1 MTASRIGR
9 FVARAIVMAAACAAL
24 TRPAAA
30 QTPPLTQLQ
39 FDIVGVRLVVDPP
52 VLTVPKNIPTQINTS
67 LVLPDGIGT
76 AASEAIATLTNGA
89 LVEAELRGPSLP
101 PTRIVTQPGQPIP
114 IPPLAIPGDY
124 FLDGIKLVKNGQ
136 TILDATTQDGRLATT
151 IPIRVISEVF
161 VTSVTSRPLSLDEIR
176 GKGIVIDETNFRTVS
191 FQVAFNID
199 GTPFTIDVPAA
210 LPTPEFLQQRPTR
223 AEIIQQVTAI
233 NQALRGIETRLPPQF
248 DRPGLNFS
256 IAALPFFPVLEEDGG
271 VPELD
276 IPPIT
281 GLVVIPGNVAFL
293 NQFFSV
299 LLMVTNVAPNGT
311 PLELRDATATIVL
324 PPGADRV
331 LGTHALP
338 GDDPLRLARLDGV
351 GIQPTVPVIQ
361 LGTDGVRG
369 TADDI
374 LVIPAQK
381 SGSGE
386 FLVEGLKEGSQ
397 VFDLEIRATLF
408 GLPSGP
414 VPLMGQAAGAVFVRN
429 PTFSVTLAH
438 PRTIRSGERYDLYAT
453 VTNTS
458 QSPAN
463 LVRVGLEPRAIAGAQ
478 LISDAT
484 VSFDAIAP
492 GQAATARFTLIAQK
506 TGEVTF
512 SSFTGSAAAGGG
524 IQLTTGV
531 DERGVPLAPNAIILP
546 KSADRLPAPLL
557 LAAQRVLGQ
566 AFSIATAPA
575 EALPAGVL
583 YVKRQTVIDHGVEL
597 AQAGERLEFGEPWSR
612 VIQDLMLDWLG
623 NTAFDT
629 GFDQILRS
637 TEAGAAFL
645 AEIAAIVQQD
655 VAGPSILDYQREL
668 ARTAAGRHPH
678 LSGVV
683 GAAAGVPSPLLT
695 ITRSSGGTIGRSA
708 AAVERTLVS
717 AAAFDHVNVGG
728 DSRLAVIGRP
738 ETDRYRLQIVA
749 RANGTYDLGAVVPGT
764 SAGQLV
770 QLRYPAVVLDA
781 GGTAYVDLDLTSAQP
796 PSLHIDR
803 AGDGAFESHAA
814 AQSDTIV
821 EEAPTVLGVR
831 QLVSASRETA
841 GDLRD
846 PATYGLLVGVLFS
859 KPVSA
864 QSAEV
869 KSHYAIGANT
879 VIGARLQSS
888 GRLVYLY
895 LERPIGALVPR
906 SLTVSNVADP
916 RGHTVSGT
924 RAIDMAL
931 SDGARVFGQVRTADG
946 RGVPSSVL
954 KLTVSLP
961 PFSFDVSTVRTDANG
976 SFDFDFV
983 PRIGNVVIQ
992 AQHPVTFEIA
1002 SLTAKIRGQGE
1013 QLLLNPT
1020 FQGRGLVRGRIL
1032 AADGVTPVADAQV
1045 ALIPGS
1051 VNSRRGFQTRSNALG
1066 EFAFADAPVGVF
1078 TISAADSSGGFGQT
1092 TGVLPSS
1099 GAATTIDVV
1108 LTARAEDGGHV
1119 VGRVFMS
1126 DGSTPGAGFAVY
1138 IGSYDRQRGTISAVD
1153 RATTDATGTFAFA
1166 RTLPPGQYDVVAL
1179 DPGTQQLGAVRT
1191 TVSARQTSSVAI
1203 LLEATGAVEGVVFN
1217 ARNEPVAGALVA
1229 GGLALVETDANGFF
1243 RIEGVPAGRRTIEAG
1258 DPVTRRR
1265 GAADVIV
1272 LAGQTVS
1279 AAIKLEARAT
1289 ITGRV
1294 LDATGTPVPRATVR
1308 LPVVGGY
1315 TFVFANDSGV
1325 YRFPDL
1331 PLGDHLVQA
1340 PGPPR
1345 ESMIQFMQANGI
1357 DPRSAFTSGDIPA
1370 SLGGDPE
1377 PTLGDRNA
1385 ILAAY
1390 QGALRTFLNVDESI
1404 LGLPMATLGGFGWSK
1419 VTLFQDSTTEVSD
1432 VRFLARGSVSGH
1444 TTDADG
1450 RPIAALTRITAL
1462 AVSQSGFPT
1471 IAELK
1476 RLTTP
1481 AGSGAFAF
1489 SDIPRFDLATFQIAG
1504 VRSGDFTID
1513 AAHPFSPV
1521 RAQVRGQL
1529 STTVPNMTDVVVQF
1543 PSATQTNG
1551 TLRGRV
1557 LMPDGASAPN
1567 GTQVAISFGDLAVST
1582 DADGRFESLLPI
1594 PAGTYTVTAQAVGG
1608 LRGQTRA
1615 IVPAGGTVDVHVQLL
1630 GLGSIAITVKRTNGQ
1645 TVPGASV
1652 TLERGTFPNDK
1663 LNGTTDQNGQLRF
1676 VNVSEGLF
1684 SVRAEEAL
1692 TGLDGL
1698 ASGSVIKDAE
1708 IAIPVTIAASGRVT
1722 GTFISAGTAAPI
1734 PFAQVV
1740 LSVNGVQAFTTT
1752 DVSGRFALL
1761 AIPVGAFVVQ
1771 AHDPSSGRLGRTTG
1785 DLRFEGETV
1794 DVTVVQLPR
1803 GVVTGWVFQADGVT
1817 IVPGALVSLLGSGP
1831 VQTDLQAST
1840 RPDGTFRFEGISS
1853 GEFTLSASDP
1863 IGGFKGTAKGRLTFE
1878 GETVDQSIKLAPFA
1892 SLRVTLRDT
1901 NGQPATNATAT
1912 VSAGQNFSRTSAV
1925 DASGVAIFDFLPLGT
1940 YLVVGRSLGNPGN
1953 GGQLDVNIDT
1963 GGQTADVTVAFR
1975 GAGTA
1980 AITVVGADGVTPV
1993 ASARVTLNASAAAEG
2008 ARMGAL
2014 ATTLVGF
2021 TNASGVITFQNVPVG
2036 AFAAF
2041 GEAGALGGASNGE
2054 VVGPG
2059 SEAAVTIRLGASG
2072 TVAGRVLLPDGVT
2085 PAAQAIV
2092 TLRFTSQSG
2101 LQSGVVQMTTPLNG
2115 LFSFSG
2121 IPVGPFTLSAFEVV
2135 SSGLRTTAGT
2145 LASNGQRLELGDV
2158 ILDNAAPRVVSI
2170 EPADGSRNVALQPS
2184 VVVTFNEPMRPGS
2197 FSTSGIPNVALLD
2210 GTTPVQ
2216 LQSLTFSNSNRSVT
2230 IRPQAALRST
2240 GSYTLTIRGGQDGPR
2255 DEAADLP
2262 MLDPFV
2268 STFTTADTI
2277 APAITGTS
2285 PTNGQRQV
2293 GPDVSVRVA
2302 FSESIASGALTV
2314 RDGAG
2319 AIVAGG
2325 STIVAGNTAVS
2336 FVPAQLLLANT
2347 TYTVTLTGVLD
2358 TGGNALA
2365 GGPMSFTFTTIDT
2378 IGPVISSL
2386 QITGVA
2392 RPGAQISISPTI
2404 AASDVHHVEFL
2415 LATQGGNVG
2424 PLVTSTAP
2432 FTLVTTIPATA
2443 QSLSIVATAF
2453 DEVGNRSSAFG
2464 RDVDL
2469 QPNAPPAVTLRTVV
2483 PTTHIGQGQAIEF
2496 EAIATDDDRV
2506 DRVALS
2512 AVGAASF
2519 SDVRTA
2525 PAGVSQFTTRF
2536 TVQVPET
2543 AASGTTLT
2551 AQVVAI
2557 DAAGAHSPPATLSLP
2572 VVDGVKPAV
2581 TIQTP
2586 LANAVIVAGQALS
2599 VVVDAS
2605 DDVGVA
2611 SVALVCAPVLTG
2623 CESRTLQPAQR
2634 STRQTFTVSVPASF
2648 GSATGLALLVVATD
2662 AAGNSTQIGRQVTVP
2677 DAVRPALTALTT
2689 ASGTTQV
2696 LAGATVTLR
2705 ATVNDNVGV
2714 TALLFQIDGPAPTSG
2729 TSTVS
2734 PPVTSGQATL
2744 NVTVPASAAS
2754 GSTLTVRV
2762 RARDAA
2768 GEVSDEVALTLTVG
2782 DSTVPSIVILSPAE
2796 GTEVNPGQTVTV
2808 AVRATDDAGVRR
2820 LAFSTNGV
2828 FVTADSREVTPAT
2841 TVDAN
2846 FALTLPATVGAG
2858 TITFTARAFDGA
2870 DNASPTVSRTITV
2883 RDVAAPAVTTV
2894 TPVDGATN
2902 VDRQS
2907 AVTVTFSEPMSPT
2920 TLTAASVHLTA
2931 GGSPIA
2937 AALTVAADDRTVTL
2951 TPSSALALN
2960 TLFTLTVGVG
2970 VTDRAGNALAAPF
2983 TSTFS
2988 TSAPDTVGPRV
2999 DAIDP
3004 PDEATGVGTTTP
3016 VSVTFTEPI
3025 DPATVTPASFRVSVG
3040 GTPAAG
3046 LFTFLNGNR
3055 VARFTPAAPWPL
3067 DAVVV
3072 TELTGAVAD
3081 VAGNALV
3088 TSSGQPIVAPLTF
3101 TFLTGTFAITSPAGT
3116 TVLERSPIT
3125 ISTQAEAA
3133 LSISSVVFS
3142 VNGTALPTI
3151 TSAPFTTTFTVPAR
3165 STTPSLV
3172 IVAIARNSANVEVA
3186 RAEKT
3191 VEVVH
3196 GLTATPTILGLPR
3209 GATRTV
3215 TFSIAEAAA
3224 QDLAITLAVDHPL
3237 VATVPTPQIVLPAG
3251 QTSVTTTVTGCSLC
3265 PGDPAP
3271 AGRALGNTAIVATSA
3286 RGPAVAIVSVSDPV
3300 AGQSLMTPSA
3310 PTGLGISLPPSA
3322 GHAFIAPGQAS
3333 QITVTLLQQPL
3344 AGQTPLN
3351 VTVISSNPAIATAT
3365 AAPILPGQQ
3374 SVVLTITAHGTGIV
3388 TFTLRAGTEVRS
3400 FTVFVGPPP
3409 ANVTPLVLG
3418 APVGV
3423 SLPQAPSAGQVLT
3436 SAGRTVSFTVRV
3448 LSAPNA
3454 SGVPIPVQII
3464 SSNPAVATATA
3475 TPVEPGS
3482 MLTTITVTTLAN
3494 GFVSFTLRAGN
3505 ETRSLGVF
3513 VRPPASN
3520 VTPLVLANAVG
3531 VSLPATSPVGRV
3543 LVRPGAAV
3551 TATLGVQLLTAPN
3564 TSATTVTITS
3574 SNTAIVGLSG
3584 GASSTAIIPAG
3595 SVSLPFDL
3603 FATGTA
3609 GAAILRFEFDGIMRE
3624 LLIVV
3629 GDPPASQL
3637 PAVTSPPI
3645 GVRVGG

>member
-1 MTASRIGR
+1 MMAPRIGR
-9 FVARAIVMAAACAAL
+9 LVARVLFVAAL
-24 TRPAAA
+24 FASLTPPVAA
-30 QTPPLTQLQ
+30 QTPTLTQLQ

-52 VLTVPKNIPTQINTS
+52 VLTVPKNIATQINTS
-67 LVLPDGIGT
+67 LVLPDGVGT

-101 PTRIVTQPGQPIP
+101 ATRIVTRPGQPIP

-124 FLDGIKLVKNGQ
+124 FLDGIRLVKGGQ
-136 TILDATTQDGRLATT
+136 TILDATSQDGRLATT

-176 GKGIVIDETNFRTVS
+176 SKGIVIDETNFRTVS

-199 GTPFTIDVPAA
+199 GAPFTIDVPAA

-223 AEIIQQVTAI
+223 AQIIQQVTAI

-256 IAALPFFPVLEEDGG
+256 IAALPFFPVLEDDGG

-324 PPGADRV
+324 PPGIDRV
-331 LGTHALP
+331 AGTHAAP
-338 GDDPLRLARLDGV
+338 GDDPLRLARVDGI
-351 GIQPTVPVIQ
+351 GIQPTVPIIQ
-361 LGTDGVRG
+361 LGPDGQRG

-374 LVIPAQK
+374 IIIPAQK

-397 VFDLEIRATLF
+397 VFDLEIQATLF

-484 VSFDAIAP
+484 VSFDTIAP

-512 SSFTGSAAAGGG
+512 SSFTGNAAAGGG

-531 DERGVPLAPNAIILP
+531 DERGVPLAPNAIVLP
-546 KSADRLPAPLL
+546 KSADRLPASLL

-597 AQAGERLEFGEPWSR
+597 AQAGERIEFGEPLSR

-623 NTAFDT
+623 NASFDA

-645 AEIAAIVQQD
+645 TEIAAVVQLE
-655 VAGPSILDYQREL
+655 ATGPSLLDYQREL
-668 ARTAAGRHPH
+668 ARTSAGRPAH

-683 GAAAGVPSPLLT
+683 GAPASTPAPLLT
-695 ITRSSGGTIGRSA
+695 ITRASGGVVGRSA

-717 AAAFDHVNVGG
+717 AAAFDLVHASG
-728 DSRLAVIGRP
+728 DARLAVMGRP
-738 ETDRYRLQIVA
+738 ESDRYRLQIIS
-749 RANGTYDLGAVVPGT
+749 RANGTYDLGAVVPGA
-764 SAGQLV
+764 SAGQLI
-770 QLRYPAVVLDA
+770 QLRYPDLALDA
-781 GGTAYVDLDLTSAQP
+781 GGIAYVDLDLTTVQS

-803 AGDGAFESHAA
+803 TGDGSFEGLIA
-814 AQSDTIV
+814 AQQETLL
-821 EEAPTVLGVR
+821 EEAPTVVGVR

-841 GDLRD
+841 GDPRD

-859 KPVSA
+859 KPVTT
-864 QSAEV
+864 QTAEV
-869 KSHYAIGANT
+869 KANYAVDANR
-879 VIGARLQSS
+879 VIGVRLQSS

-916 RGHTVSGT
+916 RGHTVIGGA
-924 RAIDMAL
+924 RPIVMAL
-931 SDGARVFGQVRTADG
+931 TDGARVFGQVRTADG

-961 PFSFDVSTVRTDANG
+961 PFSFDVSTIRTDANG

-992 AQHPVTFEIA
+992 AQHPTTFEIA
-1002 SLTAKIRGQGE
+1002 SLTARIRGQGE

-1020 FQGRGLVRGRIL
+1020 FQGRGLVRGRVL
-1032 AADGVTPVADAQV
+1032 AADGVTPVANAQV

-1051 VNSRRGFQTRSNALG
+1051 VNSRRGFETRSNAIG
-1066 EFAFADAPVGVF
+1066 EFTFADAPVGVF
-1078 TISAADSSGGFGQT
+1078 TISAADTSGGFGQT
-1092 TGVLPSS
+1092 TGVVATS
-1099 GAATTIDVV
+1099 GATATVDVV
-1108 LTARAEDGGHV
+1108 LTARADDGGHV
-1119 VGRVFMS
+1119 VGRVFMG
-1126 DGSTPGAGFAVY
+1126 DGSTPGAGFTVY
-1138 IGSYDRQRGTISAVD
+1138 IGSYDRQHGTINAVD
-1153 RATTDATGTFAFA
+1153 RATTEGTGTFAFT
-1166 RTLPPGQYDVVAL
+1166 RRLPPGGYDVVAL
-1179 DPGTQQLGAVRT
+1179 DPGTQQLGAARA
-1191 TVSARQTSSVAI
+1191 TVLARQTTSVAI
-1203 LLEATGAVEGVVFN
+1203 VLEATGAVEGVVFN
-1217 ARNEPVAGALVA
+1217 ARGEPVAGALVA
-1229 GGLALVETDANGFF
+1229 GGLALVETNANGFF
-1243 RIEGVPAGRRTIEAG
+1243 RVEGVPAGRRTIEAG

-1265 GAADVIV
+1265 GSADVVV
-1272 LAGQTVS
+1272 LAGQTVA
-1279 AAIKLEARAT
+1279 AAIRLEARAT

-1294 LDATGTPVPRATVR
+1294 LDVNGTPVPRATVR
-1308 LPVVGGY
+1308 LPVLGGY

-1331 PLGDHLVQA
+1331 PLGEHLVQA

-1345 ESMIQFMQANGI
+1345 ESLIQFMEANGI
-1357 DPRSAFTSGDIPA
+1357 DPRSAFTSGDIPPD
-1370 SLGGDPE
+1370 LGGDPE

-1404 LGLPMATLGGFGWSK
+1404 LGLPMASLGGFGWTK
-1419 VTLFQDSTTEVSD
+1419 VRLFQDSTTEASD
-1432 VRFLARGSVSGH
+1432 VKFLAQGSVSGR

-1462 AVSQSGFPT
+1462 AVSQTGFPT

-1476 RLTTP
+1476 RVTTP
-1481 AGSGAFAF
+1481 AGSGTFSFAG
-1489 SDIPRFDLATFQIAG
+1489 IPRFDLATFQTAG

-1513 AAHPFSPV
+1513 AVHPFSPV
-1521 RAQVRGQL
+1521 RAQFRGQL
-1529 STTVPNMTDVVVQF
+1529 TTTVPNLTDVVVQF
-1543 PSATQTNG
+1543 PSATETNG

-1557 LMPDGASAPN
+1557 LMPDGTGAPS

-1582 DADGRFESLLPI
+1582 DAEGRFESLLPI
-1594 PAGTYTVTAQAVGG
+1594 PAGTYTVTAQAATG

-1615 IVPAGGTVDVHVQLL
+1615 LVPAGGTVEVQVQLL
-1630 GLGSIAITVKRTNGQ
+1630 GLGSVAITVKRINGQ
-1645 TVPGASV
+1645 TIPGASV
-1652 TLERGTFPNDK
+1652 SLERGTFPNDR
-1663 LNGTTDQNGQLRF
+1663 LNGVTDQNGQLRF
-1676 VNVSEGLF
+1676 VNISEGPF
-1684 SVRAEEAL
+1684 SVHAEEAL
-1692 TGLDGL
+1692 TGLDGR
-1698 ASGSVIKDAE
+1698 ASGSVIKDAD
-1708 IAIPVTIAASGRVT
+1708 ISIPVTIAPSGRVT
-1722 GTFISAGTAAPI
+1722 GTFLSAATATPI

-1740 LSVNGVQAFTTT
+1740 LSVSNVQAFTTT
-1752 DVSGRFALL
+1752 DASGRFELL

-1771 AHDPSSGRLGRTTG
+1771 AHDPSSGRLGRTSG
-1785 DLRFEGETV
+1785 ELRFEGETV
-1794 DVTVVQLPR
+1794 DVTIMQLPR
-1803 GVVTGWVFQADGVT
+1803 GIVTGWVFQADGVT
-1817 IVPGALVSLLGSGP
+1817 IVPGALVTLLSSGT
-1831 VQTDLQAST
+1831 VQTELQAST
-1840 RPDGTFRFEGISS
+1840 RADGTFRFEGIPS

-1863 IGGFKGTAKGRLTFE
+1863 VGGFKGTAKGRLTFE
-1878 GETVDQSIKLAPFA
+1878 GETVDQSIKLEPFA

-1912 VSAGQNFSRTSAV
+1912 VSAGQGFSRSSAV
-1925 DASGVAIFDFLPLGT
+1925 DASGVATFDFLPLGT
-1940 YLVVGRSLGNPGN
+1940 YLVVGRSLANSGN
-1953 GGQLDVNIDT
+1953 GGQTDATIDT
-1963 GGQTADVTVAFR
+1963 GGQTFEVTVPFR

-1980 AITVVGADGVTPV
+1980 TITVVGSDGVTPV
-1993 ASARVTLNASAAAEG
+1993 ASARVALNATAAAVG
-2008 ARMGAL
+2008 ARPGAL
-2014 ATTLVGF
+2014 ATALVGF
-2021 TNASGVITFQNVPVG
+2021 TNALGVVTFQNVPVG
-2036 AFAAF
+2036 AFAAL
-2041 GEAGALGGASNGE
+2041 GEAAALGGASNGE
-2054 VVGPG
+2054 VVAPG
-2059 SEAAVTIRLGASG
+2059 ADAAVTIRLGASG
-2072 TVAGRVLLPDGVT
+2072 TIAGRVLLPDGLT

-2101 LQSGVVQMTTPLNG
+2101 LQSGVVQMTTAVNG
-2115 LFSFSG
+2115 VFAFSG
-2121 IPVGPFTLSAFEVV
+2121 IPIGPFTLSAFDVV
-2135 SSGLRTTAGT
+2135 SNGVRTTTGT
-2145 LASNGQRLELGDV
+2145 LVANGQRLELGDLR
-2158 ILDNAAPRVVSI
+2158 LDNAAPRVVSVD
-2170 EPADGSRNVALQPS
+2170 PPDGSRNVALQPS
-2184 VVVTFNEPMRPGS
+2184 LVVTFNEPMRPGS
-2197 FSTSGIPNVALLD
+2197 FSIAGIGNVALLD
-2210 GTTPVQ
+2210 GTTPVP
-2216 LQSLTFSNSNRSVT
+2216 LQSLTFSNENRSVT
-2230 IRPQAALRST
+2230 VRPQAPLRST
-2240 GSYTLTIRGGQDGPR
+2240 GSYTLAIRGGQDGPR
-2255 DEAADLP
+2255 DDAADLP
-2262 MLDPFV
+2262 LLDPFV

-2277 APAITGTS
+2277 APVVTETNPTS
-2285 PTNGQRQV
+2285 GQRQV
-2293 GPDVSVRVA
+2293 EPDTSVRVA
-2302 FSESIASGALTV
+2302 FSEAIVSGTLTV

-2319 AIVAGG
+2319 ATVTGTSVIVSA
-2325 STIVAGNTAVS
+2325 NTAVA
-2336 FVPAQLLLANT
+2336 FIPTQPLQPNT
-2347 TYTVTLTGVLD
+2347 SYTATLTGVVD
-2358 TGGNALA
+2358 TGGNPLA
-2365 GGPMSFTFTTIDT
+2365 GGAASFTFTTIDT
-2378 IGPVISSL
+2378 IAPVISSL
-2386 QITGVA
+2386 QITGIA
-2392 RPGAQISISPTI
+2392 RPGAQITVSPVV
-2404 AASDVHHVEFL
+2404 AGSDLHHVEYL
-2415 LATQGGNVG
+2415 IGNAG

-2432 FTLVTTIPATA
+2432 FALVTTIPATA
-2443 QSLSIVATAF
+2443 QTLSIIATAF
-2453 DEVGNRSSAFG
+2453 DDAGNRSAAFA

-2483 PTTHIGQGQAIEF
+2483 PMTHVGQGQTIEL
-2496 EAIATDDDRV
+2496 EATATDDDRV

-2525 PAGVSQFTTRF
+2525 PPGVSQFTTRF
-2536 TVQVPET
+2536 AVQVPQT
-2543 AASGTTLT
+2543 AVSGTTVT

-2557 DAAGAHSPPATLSLP
+2557 DAAGAQSPPATLTLP
-2572 VVDGVKPAV
+2572 VVDGVKPIV

-2586 LANAVIVAGQALS
+2586 LANAVIVAGQSLS
-2599 VVVDAS
+2599 VVVDSS
-2605 DDVGVA
+2605 DDVGV
-2611 SVALVCAPVLTG
+2611 VNVTLVCTPVLTG
-2623 CESRTLQPAQR
+2623 CESRAVQPAQR
-2634 STRQTFTVSVPASF
+2634 STKQTFTVNVPASF
-2648 GSATGLALLVVATD
+2648 GSSTGLGLLAVATD
-2662 AAGNSTQIGRQVTVP
+2662 AAGNATQIGRQVTVP
-2677 DAVRPALTALTT
+2677 DVVRPTLTALTT
-2689 ASGTTQV
+2689 ANGSTQV
-2696 LAGATVTLR
+2696 LAGATATLR
-2705 ATVNDNVGV
+2705 ATVSDNVGV
-2714 TALLFQIDGPAPTSG
+2714 TALLFEMDGPAPTSG
-2729 TSTVS
+2729 TSAVA
-2734 PPVTSGQATL
+2734 PPLTSGQATL
-2744 NVTVPASAAS
+2744 NIAIPASASS
-2754 GSTLTVRV
+2754 GQTLTVRV

-2768 GEVSDEVALTLTVG
+2768 GEVSDEASLVLVVT
-2782 DSTVPSIVILSPAE
+2782 DSTAPSIVILSPAE
-2796 GTEVNPGQTVTV
+2796 GSEVTPGQTVTF
-2808 AVRATDDAGVRR
+2808 AVRATDDAAVRR
-2820 LAFSTNGV
+2820 FAFSTNGV
-2828 FVTADSREVTPAT
+2828 FVANESRDVAPAASVDAAFVVALPAT
-2841 TVDAN
+2841 TA
-2846 FALTLPATVGAG
+2846 AG
-2858 TITFTARAFDGA
+2858 PLTFTARAFDAA
-2870 DNASPTVSRTITV
+2870 DNGSATVSRTITV
-2883 RDVAAPAVTTV
+2883 RDVVPPTVTAVT
-2894 TPVDGATN
+2894 PPDGATN

-2907 AVTVTFSEPMSPT
+2907 TITVTFSEPMSRAS
-2920 TLTAASVHLTA
+2920 LTASSLRVTA
-2931 GGSPIA
+2931 AGSPVA
-2937 AALTVAADDRTVTL
+2937 TALTIASDDRSVTL
-2951 TPSSALALN
+2951 TPTSPLAVD
-2960 TLFTLTVGVG
+2960 TLFTATVETA

-2983 TSTFS
+2983 ASSFR
-2988 TSAPDTVGPRV
+2988 TSAPDTSGPRV
-2999 DAIDP
+2999 DSIDP
-3004 PDEATGVGTTTP
+3004 PHQATGVSTTAP

-3025 DPATVTPASFRVSVG
+3025 NPASVTPASFHVSIG

-3046 LFTFLNGNR
+3046 QFTFLDGNR
-3055 VARFTPAAPWPL
+3055 VARFTPTAPWPL

-3072 TELTGAVAD
+3072 TELTGTIAD
-3081 VAGNALV
+3081 MAGNPLV
-3088 TSSGQPIVAPLTF
+3088 TSSGQPIVTPLTF

-3125 ISTQAEAA
+3125 ISAQASAA
-3133 LSISSVVFS
+3133 LSVSSVVFS
-3142 VNGTALPTI
+3142 VNGTSLPTI
-3151 TSAPFTTTFTVPAR
+3151 TSAPFTTLFTVPAR

-3172 IVAIARNSANVEVA
+3172 IVASARNGANVEVA

-3191 VEVVH
+3191 VEVVN
-3196 GLTATPTILGLPR
+3196 GLTATPAILGIPR

-3224 QDLAITLAVDHPL
+3224 QDLAITVAVDNPL
-3237 VATVPTPQIVLPAG
+3237 VATVPAPQVVLPAG
-3251 QTSVTTTVTGCSLC
+3251 QTSVTTSVTACSSC
-3265 PGDPAP
+3265 PGDPAA
-3271 AGRALGNTAIVATSA
+3271 AGRAIGNTAIVATSS
-3286 RGPAVAIVSVSDPV
+3286 RGPAVAIVSVSDPIS
-3300 AGQSLMTPSA
+3300 GQSLMTPSA
-3310 PTGLGISLPPSA
+3310 PAGLAISLPPSA
-3322 GHAFIAPGQAS
+3322 GHAFIAPGQS
-3333 QITVTLLQQPL
+3333 SSITVTLLPQPL
-3344 AGQTPLN
+3344 AGQTPLS

-3374 SVVLTITAHGTGIV
+3374 HVVLTIAAHGTGIV
-3388 TFTLRAGTEVRS
+3388 TFTLQAGNDVRS

-3409 ANVTPLVLG
+3409 PNVTPLVLS

-3454 SGVPIPVQII
+3454 TGVPIPVQVI
-3464 SSNPAVATATA
+3464 SSGPAVATATA

-3482 MLTTITVTTLAN
+3482 QLATITVTTLTN
-3494 GFVSFTLRAGN
+3494 GFVSFTILAGN
-3505 ETRSLGVF
+3505 ETRSLGLF
-3513 VRPPASN
+3513 VGPPAPN

-3531 VSLPATSPVGRV
+3531 VSLPATSHVGRV

-3551 TATLGVQLLTAPN
+3551 AATLGVQLFTAPRA
-3564 TSATTVTITS
+3564 SATTVTIAT

-3584 GASSTAIIPAG
+3584 GESSTAVIPAG
-3595 SVSLPFDL
+3595 SVSVPFDL
-3603 FATGTA
+3603 FATGTE
-3609 GAAILRFEFDGIMRE
+3609 GAAILRFEFDGITRE

-3629 GDPPASQL
+3629 GNPPASQL
-3637 PAVTSPPI
+3637 PAVTAPPI